1 MHVRRNYPYSGTAD
15 GLTTDLRAGFGPRYL
30 GIEIEVNQRFPKGDA
45 DRWRRLRR
53 LLIVT
58 FREAL

>member
-1 MHVRRNYPYSGTAD
+1 MCGAITRTAVRR
-15 GLTTDLRAGFGPRYL
+15 TDLRAGFGRRYL